1 MNDLVRSFVRALISQ
16 LHPRM
21 LALTVIPFVLA
32 TVFWGGLLYFTWDP
46 VMTAARGFL
55 ETSIFTSWIYGALD
69 LFGLASLRAVVAPL
83 FVVALTIPLAVASLL
98 LFIGLWSVPAA
109 VRFLERSYPELAK
122 SKGGSVLGSVWHSL
136 SSTGVF
142 LLLVLISLP
151 LWLVPP
157 FFALVP
163 PLLWGW
169 LTYRVMTY
177 DALADHASV
186 DERKAIM
193 RRHRMPLLI
202 IGVVV
207 GLLGSAPTLLWV
219 SSAAIIFLFPF
230 VLAGALWLYAL
241 IFIFSAL
248 WFGHYCLHALAQ
260 LRAERQSVAPPPAGP
275 DVIEL
280 APSDVRRIESS

>member
-1 MNDLVRSFVRALISQ
+1 MNDVLRSLFRALVSQ

-21 LALTVIPFVLA
+21 LALTVLPFVLA
-32 TVFWGGLLYFTWDP
+32 TVFWGGLLYFIWDP
-46 VMTAARGFL
+46 VMTAARVML
-55 ETSIFTSWIYGALD
+55 ESSVMTGWIYSALD
-69 LFGLASLRAVVAPL
+69 WLGLSSLRAVVAPL

-109 VRFLERSYPELAK
+109 VRFLERSYPDLAK
-122 SKGGSVLGSVWHSL
+122 GKGGTVLGSVWHSL
-136 SSTGVF
+136 SSTAVF
-142 LLLVLISLP
+142 LLLVVVSLP

-157 FFALVP
+157 FFALIP

-177 DALADHASV
+177 DALADHASAE
-186 DERKAIM
+186 ERKTLM
-193 RRHRMPLLI
+193 RRHRMPLLT

-230 VLAGALWLYAL
+230 VLAGALWLYVL

-248 WFGHYCLHALAQ
+248 WFGHFCLHALAQ
-260 LRAERQSVAPPPAGP
+260 LRAERGTGTAVPS

-280 APSDVRRIESS
+280 EPTDVRRIEHS

>member
-1 MNDLVRSFVRALISQ
+1 MNDILRSLLRALVSQ

-21 LALTVIPFVLA
+21 LALTVLPFVLA
-32 TVFWGGLLYFTWDP
+32 TVFWGGLLYWIWDP
-46 VMTAARGFL
+46 VMTAARGML
-55 ETSIFTSWIYGALD
+55 ESSIMTSWIYSALD
-69 LFGLASLRAVVAPL
+69 WMGLASLRAVVAPL

-98 LFIGLWSVPAA
+98 LFIGVWSVPAA
-109 VRFLERSYPELAK
+109 VRFLERSYPNLAK
-122 SKGGSVLGSVWHSL
+122 IKGGSVMGSIWHSL
-136 SSTGVF
+136 SSTAVF

-157 FFALVP
+157 FFALIP

-177 DALADHASV
+177 DALADHASAE
-186 DERKAIM
+186 ERKTLM
-193 RRHRMPLLI
+193 RRHRMPLLT

-230 VLAGALWLYAL
+230 VLAGALWLYVL

-248 WFGHYCLHALAQ
+248 WFGHYCLYALAQ
-260 LRAERQSVAPPPAGP
+260 LRAERDSAAPAATDIIDLQPA
-275 DVIEL
+275 
-280 APSDVRRIESS
+280 DVRRIEHS